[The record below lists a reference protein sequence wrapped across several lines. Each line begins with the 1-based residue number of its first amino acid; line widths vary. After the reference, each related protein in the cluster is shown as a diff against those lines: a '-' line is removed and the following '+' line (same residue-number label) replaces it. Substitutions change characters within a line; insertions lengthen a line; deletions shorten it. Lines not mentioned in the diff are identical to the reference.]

1 MIRGR
6 FAAMPS
12 SNICLGDPDLSS
24 FPAENK
30 KKNHRLT
37 KGQILAFIKE
47 GTKRHQIFRYSFTSK
62 FSDK

>member
-1 MIRGR
+1 MRGR

-12 SNICLGDPDLSS
+12 SNICLGDPELSS

-30 KKNHRLT
+30 KENHRLI
-37 KGQILAFIKE
+37 KGRILAFIKE
-47 GTKRHQIFRYSFTSK
+47 GTKRNQICRYIFTPK